1 MFSLPLF
8 VLLLSVPTAADQ
20 NAKPGLAALDIAA
33 ERGVDDSLVKIL
45 TDTLLSGLKSSGR
58 FSSVI
63 GSSDIQAMISMEQQ
77 KQALGCDED
86 SCLAQLGG
94 ALGVPYLVTG
104 SLGTVGGR
112 FVLNLKLLQVEDAR
126 VAERV
131 TKVYDDE
138 KGLIDGLNA
147 AVSDLVKS
155 VDSEQKSSSFP
166 PQVASVKEPKE
177 VKSRVLSGSLLAVGL
192 GVVAASYA
200 VVNSAQETHDE
211 ERSVDSANALESAAN
226 LGNGLLFAG
235 LGSLAAGVTTWI
247 W

>member
-1 MFSLPLF
+1 MFSLPLL
-8 VLLLSVPTAADQ
+8 VLLLGAPPTADQ
-20 NAKPGLAALDIAA
+20 DAKPGLAALDIAA

-94 ALGVPYLVTG
+94 ALGVPYLATG

-131 TKVYDDE
+131 TKVYNDE
-138 KGLIDGLNA
+138 KGLIDGLNG
-147 AVSDLVKS
+147 AVLDLVKS
-155 VDSEQKSSSFP
+155 VNSKQKTASLP
-166 PQVASVKEPKE
+166 PQVASVKEPKG

-200 VVNSAQETHDE
+200 LVNSAQDTHDE

-226 LGNGLLFAG
+226 LGNGLLYAG